1 MVWKTRQKTTIYESV
16 SCGVHVSFIKI
27 KPGFINIPLGA
38 GALVEGVSHRP
49 FAKSSSLQLK
59 QIRKQL
65 LNTKPPHYSSGR
77 IHPCSY
83 QQNHKW
89 VEIFVSIHLYLF
101 SPRPKKEKR
110 FFGCMYDE
118 QQVTVWYMRIHVHT
132 PN

>member
-1 MVWKTRQKTTIYESV
+1 M
-16 SCGVHVSFIKI
+16 C
-27 KPGFINIPLGA
+27 
-38 GALVEGVSHRP
+38 
-49 FAKSSSLQLK
+49 
-59 QIRKQL
+59 IRDR

-101 SPRPKKEKR
+101 SPRPKKKREKI
-110 FFGCMYDE
+110 FGFMEDE
-118 QQVTVWYMRIHVHT
+118 QQDTVWYVRILVHT